1 MEGNGHMSG
10 GAIFQL
16 VLLALVFVAWAWLMV
31 RTISLLQA
39 RGGIGAEFGEW
50 WRSPDDR
57 KDRNTLLFLTF
68 VLAAMAAMQIALP
81 TA

>member
-1 MEGNGHMSG
+1 MSG
-10 GAIFQL
+10 GTIFQL
-16 VLLALVFVAWAWLMV
+16 ILLALVFIAWAWLLF

-57 KDRNTLLFLTF
+57 KDRNTLRTIKERMYGETIRLLQNTPGT
-68 VLAAMAAMQIALP
+68 QP
-81 TA
+81 S